1 MKIREMFQA
10 KIDREITG
18 VVKVG
23 QHDEKVKAEELR
35 EYVITRELTKHFE
48 EFFSNYTKSIKTPTD
63 NMGVWISGFFGSG
76 KSHFLKILSYVL
88 DNDSAE
94 GRKSRRRRY
103 YSMWIVRVKQPENP
117 TAMQ

>member
-48 EFFSNYTKSIKTPTD
+48 EFFSNYAKSIKTPTD
-63 NMGVWISGFFGSG
+63 
-76 KSHFLKILSYVL
+76 
-88 DNDSAE
+88 
-94 GRKSRRRRY
+94 RRY
-103 YSMWIVRVKQPENP
+103 MRNGVLK
-117 TAMQ
+117 TAMFVFS